1 MLIILNRK
9 FKICPELSVEEV
21 KHFLLPRDDVID
33 SYVVEEIVGEKKE
46 KVITD
51 FVSFY
56 TLPSS
61 VLKHETIKEMKAGY
75 LYYYAATKQSV
86 EDLVKAAL
94 VLAKKSDHD
103 VFNCLNIMEN
113 KKVLEELKF
122 GPGNGN
128 LMFYLYNFVI
138 PSINAEDIGMVL
150 V

>member
-1 MLIILNRK
+1 M
-9 FKICPELSVEEV
+9 EETTT
-21 KHFLLPRDDVID
+21 
-33 SYVVEEIVGEKKE
+33 GEKPE

-61 VLKHETIKEMKAGY
+61 VLKHETVKEMKAAY
-75 LYYYAATKQSV
+75 LFYYAATKQPL
-86 EDLVKAAL
+86 EKLVRAAL

-103 VFNCLNIMEN
+103 VFNCLNIMDN
-113 KKVLEELKF
+113 KKFLEELKF

-128 LMFYLYNFVI
+128 LMFYLYNFVA
-138 PSINAEDIGMVL
+138 PNMNPDELGMVL